1 MDTFGFLV
9 AEVRTVAEVAATP
22 WAAERAVFEEVEPGA
37 TVPARPF
44 RARHASV
51 GAQGRAPRLGEHT
64 RAVLAERLG
73 LDAASLDELEA
84 DGVITSH
91 RPHTEG
97 KSA

>member
-9 AEVRTVAEVAATP
+9 AEVRTVGEVAATP
-22 WAAERAVFEEVEPGA
+22 WAAEREVFEEVEPGA

-44 RARHASV
+44 RTRRSTV

-64 RAVLAERLG
+64 RDVLAERLG
-73 LDAASLDELEA
+73 LDAASLDDLEA

-91 RPHTEG
+91 RPPTTGEM
-97 KSA
+97 A